1 MSNMRMVLFKTGWM
15 NYYQGQTEND
25 RLIGG
30 GRYVAEHHAGHEVF
44 NFLPSGDMCFGNVQP
59 ANDGQI
65 RLENIDNA
73 FAKQESIDGVTVVWC
88 ATDTENGGIKVCGW
102 YKNATIYRN
111 WKSLPDN
118 IRDREIRQNGGVTHY
133 KVSSSGAHLI
143 RPKYRDYVI
152 PRATQEICGFGQSQ
166 IRFLV
171 DKRCET
177 IKDELSK
184 YIDGFS
190 SGDERLV
197 NLLDPMEN
205 QDAESKIGLGPSD
218 PEVEEEAIRMATE
231 FYVGNGYTVSS
242 VETDNLGWDLQA
254 SKGDKTLKIEVKGLS
269 GTVCSIGLTAN
280 EYRAFHREKD
290 DYRLFIVT
298 SCKDNPVSFI
308 GKSLN
313 GRFAFFNV
321 ATKEKFECKEVEVKS
336 ALISLG
342 NKIT

>member
-15 NYYQGQTEND
+15 NYYQGQTEVD
-25 RLIGG
+25 QLIGG
-30 GRYVAEHHAGHEVF
+30 GQYVAEHHAGHEVF
-44 NFLPSGDMCFGNVQP
+44 NFLPSGGMCFGNVQP

-73 FAKQESIDGVTVVWC
+73 YAEQESIDGVTVVWC
-88 ATDTENGGIKVCGW
+88 ATDPENGGIKVCGW
-102 YKNATIYRN
+102 YKNATIYRK
-111 WKSLPDN
+111 WEPLPDN
-118 IRDREIRQNGGVTHY
+118 IIRGIRQNGGVTHY
-133 KVSSSGAHLI
+133 KVSSSDAHLI

-166 IRFLV
+166 IRYLV
-171 DKRCET
+171 DEKCGT
-177 IKDELSK
+177 LKDQLSK
-184 YIDGFS
+184 FIDGFV

-205 QDAESKIGLGPSD
+205 QDAESNRGLGPSD
-218 PEVEEEAIRMATE
+218 PGVEEEAIRIATE
-231 FYVGNGYTVSS
+231 FYVGNGHTVRS
-242 VETDNLGWDLQA
+242 VETDNRGWDLQA

-269 GTVCSIGLTAN
+269 GTVCSIGLTPN
-280 EYRAFHREKD
+280 EYRAFHSVGD

-298 SCKDNPVSFI
+298 SCKDNPISFI
-308 GKSLN
+308 GKRLN

-336 ALISLG
+336 AFILLG
-342 NKIT
+342 NEIT